1 MKHFSVLLFGIFI
14 ILTSSFLG
22 LISSS
27 LNQLGN
33 LKQSTESLELNE
45 VGELILVEGDPLY
58 PMKLSGLS
66 EQGHME
72 YIQLGCVNCHSQ
84 QVRREEL
91 GKDLERGFGQRVSV
105 PRDYIMQSNV
115 VLGYTRLGPDLSNV
129 GARIKDLNWH
139 LLHLYNPQ
147 ITSPGSL
154 MPPFPFLFETVEIS
168 ETTATDSALVFPVG
182 NPYTPKEGMAI
193 IPTKRAIA
201 LVEYLLNLDIHYNL
215 PEAVITKNDT
225 GK

>member
-1 MKHFSVLLFGIFI
+1 MNHFSILLFGIFI

-33 LKQSTESLELNE
+33 LKQSTETLELNDA
-45 VGELILVEGDPLY
+45 GDLILVEGDPLY

-66 EQGHME
+66 EQGHLE
-72 YIQLGCVNCHSQ
+72 YIKLGCVNCHTQ

-91 GKDLERGFGQRVSV
+91 GKDLERGFGQRVTV
-105 PRDYIMQSNV
+105 PRDYIMQANV
-115 VLGYTRLGPDLSNV
+115 LLGYSRIGPDLSSV
-129 GARIKDLNWH
+129 GARKNDLNWH

-168 ETTATDSALVFPVG
+168 ETTATDNSLVFPEG
-182 NPYTPKEGMAI
+182 NPYSPKDRIAI

-201 LVEYLLNLDIHYNL
+201 LVEYLLNLDINYNL
-215 PEAVITKNDT
+215 PEAVVTKNDT
-225 GK
+225 GE

>member
-1 MKHFSVLLFGIFI
+1 MKHFPVLLFGIFI
-14 ILTSSFLG
+14 ILVSSFLG
-22 LISSS
+22 LISTS

-45 VGELILVEGDPLY
+45 AGELILVEGDPLY

-66 EQGHME
+66 EQGRME
-72 YIQLGCVNCHSQ
+72 YIQLGCISCHSQ

-105 PRDYIMQSNV
+105 PRDYIMQSKV
-115 VLGYTRLGPDLSNV
+115 LLGYSRLGPDLSNV

-147 ITSPGSL
+147 LTSPGSL
-154 MPPFPFLFETVEIS
+154 MPPFPFLFEAVQIS
-168 ETTATDSALVFPVG
+168 ETTATDSALVFPEG
-182 NPYTPKEGMAI
+182 NPYTPKEGIAI
-193 IPTKRAIA
+193 IPTKRAVA
-201 LVEYLLNLDIHYNL
+201 LVEYLLNLDINYNL
-215 PEAVITKNDT
+215 PEALITKNDT

>member
-27 LNQLGN
+27 LNQLGD

-45 VGELILVEGDPLY
+45 SGELILVEGDPLY

-84 QVRREEL
+84 QVRRVEL

-139 LLHLYNPQ
+139 LLHLYKPQ

-168 ETTATDSALVFPVG
+168 ETTATDSALVFPEG
-182 NPYTPKEGMAI
+182 NPYTPKEGMAV

>member
-45 VGELILVEGDPLY
+45 AGELILVEGDPLY

-66 EQGHME
+66 EQGHLE
-72 YIQLGCVNCHSQ
+72 YIQLGCVSCHSQ
-84 QVRREEL
+84 QVRRVEL

-168 ETTATDSALVFPVG
+168 ETTATDSALVFPEG

>member
-27 LNQLGN
+27 LNQLGD

-45 VGELILVEGDPLY
+45 SGELILVEGDPLY

-66 EQGHME
+66 EQGHIE
-72 YIQLGCVNCHSQ
+72 YIQLGCVHCHSQ

-139 LLHLYNPQ
+139 LLHLYKPQ

-168 ETTATDSALVFPVG
+168 ETTATDSALVFPEG

>member
-45 VGELILVEGDPLY
+45 AGELILVEGDPLY

-115 VLGYTRLGPDLSNV
+115 LLGYTRLGPDLSNV
-129 GARIKDLNWH
+129 GARIKDFNWH
-139 LLHLYNPQ
+139 LLHLYKPTDYLSRLSN
-147 ITSPGSL
+147 
-154 MPPFPFLFETVEIS
+154 
-168 ETTATDSALVFPVG
+168 AT
-182 NPYTPKEGMAI
+182 
-193 IPTKRAIA
+193 IPIF
-201 LVEYLLNLDIHYNL
+201 I
-215 PEAVITKNDT
+215 
-225 GK
+225 

>member
-27 LNQLGN
+27 LNQLGD

-45 VGELILVEGDPLY
+45 SGELILVEGDPLY

-91 GKDLERGFGQRVSV
+91 GKDLERGCGQRVSV

-154 MPPFPFLFETVEIS
+154 MPPVPFLFETVEIS
-168 ETTATDSALVFPVG
+168 ETTATDSALVFPEG

>member
-1 MKHFSVLLFGIFI
+1 MKHFPVLLFGIFI
-14 ILTSSFLG
+14 ILVSSFLG
-22 LISSS
+22 LISAS

-33 LKQSTESLELNE
+33 LKQSTESLELSE
-45 VGELILVEGDPLY
+45 AGELILVEGDPLY

-66 EQGHME
+66 EQGRME
-72 YIQLGCVNCHSQ
+72 YIQLGCISCHSQ

-105 PRDYIMQSNV
+105 PRDYIMQSKV
-115 VLGYTRLGPDLSNV
+115 LLGYSRLGPDLSNV
-129 GARIKDLNWH
+129 GARIKDFNWH

-147 ITSPGSL
+147 LTSPGSL
-154 MPPFPFLFETVEIS
+154 MPPFPFLFEAVEIS
-168 ETTATDSALVFPVG
+168 ETTATDGALVFPEG
-182 NPYTPKEGMAI
+182 NPYTPKEGIAI

-201 LVEYLLNLDIHYNL
+201 LVEYLLNLDIYYNL
-215 PEAVITKNDT
+215 PEAQITKNDT

>member
-1 MKHFSVLLFGIFI
+1 M
-14 ILTSSFLG
+14 
-22 LISSS
+22 
-27 LNQLGN
+27 
-33 LKQSTESLELNE
+33 NE
-45 VGELILVEGDPLY
+45 AGELIFVEGDPLY

-91 GKDLERGFGQRVSV
+91 GKDLERGFGKRVSV

-115 VLGYTRLGPDLSNV
+115 LLGYTRLGPDLSNV
-129 GARIKDLNWH
+129 GARIKGLNWH

-154 MPPFPFLFETVEIS
+154 MPPFPFLFETVKIS
-168 ETTATDSALVFPVG
+168 ETTATDSALVFPEG

>member
-1 MKHFSVLLFGIFI
+1 MNHFSILLFGIFI

-33 LKQSTESLELNE
+33 LKQSTETLELNDA
-45 VGELILVEGDPLY
+45 GDLILVEGDPLY

-72 YIQLGCVNCHSQ
+72 YIKLGCVNCHTQ

-91 GKDLERGFGQRVSV
+91 GKDLERGFGQRVTV
-105 PRDYIMQSNV
+105 PRDYIMQANIL
-115 VLGYTRLGPDLSNV
+115 LGYSRIGPDLSSV
-129 GARIKDLNWH
+129 GARKNNLNWH
-139 LLHLYNPQ
+139 LLHLYKPQ

-168 ETTATDSALVFPVG
+168 ETTATVNALVFPEG
-182 NPYTPKEGMAI
+182 NPYSPKDGTAI

-201 LVEYLLNLDIHYNL
+201 LVEYLLNLDINYNL
-215 PEAVITKNDT
+215 PEAVVTKNDT
-225 GK
+225 GE

>member
-27 LNQLGN
+27 LNQLGD

-45 VGELILVEGDPLY
+45 SGELILVEGDPLY

-168 ETTATDSALVFPVG
+168 ETTATDSALVFPEG
-182 NPYTPKEGMAI
+182 NPHTPKEGMAI

>member
-1 MKHFSVLLFGIFI
+1 MKYFPVLLFGIFI
-14 ILTSSFLG
+14 ILVSSFLG
-22 LISSS
+22 LISTS

-45 VGELILVEGDPLY
+45 AGELILVEGDPLY

-66 EQGHME
+66 EQGRME
-72 YIQLGCVNCHSQ
+72 YIQLGCISCHSQ

-105 PRDYIMQSNV
+105 PRDYIMQSKV
-115 VLGYTRLGPDLSNV
+115 LLGYSRLGPDLSNV
-129 GARIKDLNWH
+129 GARIKDFNWH

-147 ITSPGSL
+147 LTSPGSL
-154 MPPFPFLFETVEIS
+154 MPPFPFLFEAVEIS
-168 ETTATDSALVFPVG
+168 ETTATDSALVFPEG
-182 NPYTPKEGMAI
+182 NAYTPKKGIAI
-193 IPTKRAIA
+193 IPTKRAVA
-201 LVEYLLNLDIHYNL
+201 LVEYLLNLDINYNL
-215 PEAVITKNDT
+215 PEALITKNDT

>member
-27 LNQLGN
+27 LNQLGD

-45 VGELILVEGDPLY
+45 SGEPILVEGDPLY

-154 MPPFPFLFETVEIS
+154 MPPFPFLFKTVEIS
-168 ETTATDSALVFPVG
+168 ETTATDSALVFPEG
-182 NPYTPKEGMAI
+182 NPNTPKEGMAI

>member
-14 ILTSSFLG
+14 VLTSTFLG

-33 LKQSTESLELNE
+33 LKQSTESLELNDA
-45 VGELILVEGDPLY
+45 GELILVEGDPLY

-72 YIQLGCVNCHSQ
+72 YIKLGCVNCHSQ

-105 PRDYIMQSNV
+105 PRDYIMQSNAL
-115 VLGYTRLGPDLSNV
+115 LGYSRLGPDLFSV
-129 GARIKDLNWH
+129 GARKTDLNWH

-154 MPPFPFLFETVEIS
+154 MPPFPFLFETIEIS
-168 ETTATDSALVFPVG
+168 DTTATDNALVFPP
-182 NPYTPKEGMAI
+182 NNAYSPKKGFAI

-201 LVEYLLNLDIHYNL
+201 LVEYLLNLDINYNL
-215 PEAVITKNDT
+215 PEAIVTKNDR
-225 GK
+225 GE